1 MELKLNL
8 RMFDGEGAAGA
19 AGTGGAEGTAGTE
32 NAAATEGAAGENQS
46 TEPEETP
53 EERQAKYKEFKEKY
67 KDLYGA
73 DVKKQIDRRFA
84 PMNRMQEQL
93 DAHEPLMQM
102 LSARYGTD
110 ATDVKGIMAA
120 IEADDAYYEQKAL
133 EAGMPVEQYKEFV
146 RLKAENKAFEEAQ
159 NRAENLRQEQDTWRR
174 WDEEAEKC
182 KSLYPDF
189 DIRTEI
195 STNKDFVRMLGAGCD
210 VTTAYQAAHF
220 NDITQS
226 LIARSEKETKKR
238 AAETV
243 RSGASRPV
251 EGASGS
257 SQAAKGQRNIA
268 AMSRAEFEEFR
279 RKVLSGEETL

>member
-8 RMFDGEGAAGA
+8 RMFDGEGAASAAGSGEAAGGMEGAAATGGA
-19 AGTGGAEGTAGTE
+19 AGAEGSQ
-32 NAAATEGAAGENQS
+32 NA
-46 TEPEETP
+46 EPEETP

-93 DAHEPLMQM
+93 DSHEPLMQM

-120 IEADDAYYEQKAL
+120 IEADDAYYEEKAL
-133 EAGMPVEQYKEFV
+133 EAGMPVDRYKEFT
-146 RLKAENKAFEEAQ
+146 RLQAENKAFEEAK
-159 NRAENLRQEQDTWRR
+159 NRSENLRQQEDTWKR

-182 KSLYPDF
+182 KSLYPEF

-195 STNKDFVRMLGAGCD
+195 STNENFVRMLGAGFD
-210 VTTAYQAAHF
+210 VTTAYQTAHF

-226 LIARSEKETKKR
+226 LVARSEKETKKR

>member
-1 MELKLNL
+1 MKLNL
-8 RMFDGEGAAGA
+8 RMFDGDGGAAGA
-19 AGTGGAEGTAGTE
+19 ADGGMASDAAGNT
-32 NAAATEGAAGENQS
+32 TTQEGAAEGAEVEQ
-46 TEPEETP
+46 EETP
-53 EERQAKYKEFKEKY
+53 EERQAKYKEMKEKY

-93 DAHEPLMQM
+93 NSHEPLMQM

-110 ATDVKGIMAA
+110 ATDVKGIMEA
-120 IEADDAYYEQKAL
+120 IEADDAYYEEKAL
-133 EAGMPVEQYKEFV
+133 EAGMPVDRYKEFT
-146 RLKAENKAFEEAQ
+146 RLQAENKAFEEAK
-159 NRAENLRQEQDTWRR
+159 NRADNLRQEEETWRR

-182 KSLYPDF
+182 KALYPDF

-195 STNKDFVRMLGAGCD
+195 SSNENFVRMLGAGCD
-210 VTTAYQAAHF
+210 VITAYQAAHF
-220 NDITQS
+220 NDITQN
-226 LIARSEKETKKR
+226 LVARSEKETKKR

-268 AMSRAEFEEFR
+268 AMTRDEFEEFR